1 MKALILLI
9 YQDLFLIFLYKI
21 NIMKNELNSKLIISI
36 KEALPPQI
44 KVATYLM
51 DLLSLGREA
60 VYRRIRGDVS
70 FDLEELS
77 IISKALNIS
86 IDDVLGKND
95 ATALFSIDMIQE
107 ETFFEQYCNS
117 LIFYTDIFS
126 RMKVYPSSQ
135 VQGANN
141 ELPFSF
147 YLSHEKIAKFYLYK
161 WVYQLQTSKP
171 TVPFSEF
178 YLPQRVI
185 YLNKKYVSES
195 NSCCHTTSI
204 LSQNVLSSFLNTVK
218 YFYKLNL
225 LNDQDI
231 EDIKNEL
238 LCMLERLESMSI
250 SGVWM
255 DDFEFNFYI
264 SNIDFD
270 STYSYMQCP
279 EFELSTIR
287 VFSINVVRSFTPEIC
302 QANKKWIESLKRY
315 STLISKSGDLYR
327 TEFFNNQRKIV
338 RDVLLD

>member
-1 MKALILLI
+1 
-9 YQDLFLIFLYKI
+9 
-21 NIMKNELNSKLIISI
+21 MKNELNSKLIISI

-51 DLLSLGREA
+51 DLLSIGREA

-77 IISKALNIS
+77 VISKALSIS

-95 ATALFSIDMIQE
+95 TTALFSINMIQE
-107 ETFFEQYCNS
+107 ESFFEQYCNS

-147 YLSHEKIAKFYLYK
+147 YLSYEKIAKFYLYK

-185 YLNKKYVSES
+185 DLNKKYISES
-195 NSCCHTTSI
+195 NSSCHTTSI

-225 LNDQDI
+225 LNNQDL
-231 EDIKNEL
+231 EEIKNEL

-250 SGVWM
+250 S
-255 DDFEFNFYI
+255 
-264 SNIDFD
+264 
-270 STYSYMQCP
+270 
-279 EFELSTIR
+279 
-287 VFSINVVRSFTPEIC
+287 
-302 QANKKWIESLKRY
+302 
-315 STLISKSGDLYR
+315 
-327 TEFFNNQRKIV
+327 
-338 RDVLLD
+338 

>member
-1 MKALILLI
+1 
-9 YQDLFLIFLYKI
+9 
-21 NIMKNELNSKLIISI
+21 MKNELNSKLIISI

-51 DLLSLGREA
+51 DLLSIGREA

-77 IISKALNIS
+77 VISKALSIS

-95 ATALFSIDMIQE
+95 TTALFSINMIQE
-107 ETFFEQYCNS
+107 ESFFEQYCNS

-126 RMKVYPSSQ
+126 RMKMYSGSQ

-147 YLSHEKIAKFYLYK
+147 YLSYEKIAKFYLYK

-185 YLNKKYVSES
+185 DLNKKYISES
-195 NSCCHTTSI
+195 NSSCHTTSI

-225 LNDQDI
+225 LNNQDI

-270 STYSYMQCP
+270 TTYSYMQCP

-327 TEFFNNQRKIV
+327 TEFFNNQRKIL
-338 RDVLLD
+338 RDIFID